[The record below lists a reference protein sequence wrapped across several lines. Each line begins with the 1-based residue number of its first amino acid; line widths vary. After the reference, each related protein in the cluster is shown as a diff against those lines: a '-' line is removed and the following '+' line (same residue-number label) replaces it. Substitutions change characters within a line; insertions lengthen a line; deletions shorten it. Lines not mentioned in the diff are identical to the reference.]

1 MKMYTQKEMA
11 AYARAGAV
19 AEEALTNIRV
29 VAAFAGEKKE
39 AERLVKHTDNL
50 FLFLS
55 DTNCNKH
62 NLYTVA

>member
-39 AERLVKHTDNL
+39 AERFRHQTHRHPSFSF
-50 FLFLS
+50 FLML
-55 DTNCNKH
+55 
-62 NLYTVA
+62 